1 MIPFPAVVAPMLGQ
15 LQRDLLATSPLEL
28 LAAALGIVYVVL
40 IVRRQRFGWVAGGV
54 SSAMYVWLAAGA
66 RLPMQSGL
74 QLFYVFMSF
83 YGWWSWTRN
92 QREEHGRIASWPWSR
107 HVLAVLLIVAL
118 SFASARWL
126 AGQLDAAWPLLDSL
140 TTLGSL
146 YATWLV
152 ARSVLQNWL
161 YWIVLDAITIFL
173 FARQGHPVTAALYLC
188 FLLIAA
194 RGFFTWRRL
203 LRAQARTPAVTP

>member
-1 MIPFPAVVAPMLGQ
+1 LV
-15 LQRDLLATSPLEL
+15 
-28 LAAALGIVYVVL
+28 
-40 IVRRQRFGWVAGGV
+40 
-54 SSAMYVWLAAGA
+54 
-66 RLPMQSGL
+66 
-74 QLFYVFMSF
+74 
-83 YGWWSWTRN
+83 
-92 QREEHGRIASWPWSR
+92 
-107 HVLAVLLIVAL
+107 LIVAL

-173 FARQGHPVTAALYLC
+173 FARQGHPVTAGLYLC

-203 LRAQARTPAVTP
+203 LSAQARTPPVDQ